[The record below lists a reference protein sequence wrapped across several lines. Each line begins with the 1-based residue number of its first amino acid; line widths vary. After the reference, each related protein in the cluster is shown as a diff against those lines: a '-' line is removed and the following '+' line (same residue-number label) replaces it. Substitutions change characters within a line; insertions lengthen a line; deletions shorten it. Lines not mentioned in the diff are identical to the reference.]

1 MTTGKRD
8 DFVSSY
14 SPLPSNP
21 NPNPNFDSYS
31 HPSQKNS
38 YSHPLPE
45 NVVVGLPSYY
55 PIHRRNN
62 RRNWI
67 IPATVL
73 LFLAAAIFF
82 LYPSDPELH
91 LARIQLNHI
100 SIKANPKPILDLS
113 FSLKLKV
120 RNRDFFSV
128 VYDSID
134 VSLGYRGREI
144 GTVSSAGGGRI
155 RARGSDYIDVV
166 LSIDAFE
173 VIYDTFYL
181 IEDMVKGVIVFDT
194 VSKVD
199 GKLGFLPLKATVSC
213 EVFVNIY
220 QQTIVRQ
227 NCYPKSLG
235 DTMDRNAT
243 ISAIEM
249 GDMMD
254 RNANISVI
262 GMGDMMDRNANISA
276 IEMGDVMDLNANISA
291 IRMGDMMDH
300 NANISAI
307 ET

>member
-1 MTTGKRD
+1 MTTGKKD
-8 DFVSSY
+8 DFVSSSY
-14 SPLPSNP
+14 APLPS

-38 YSHPLPE
+38 YPHPLPQ
-45 NVVVGLPSYY
+45 NVVIGLPSYY

-62 RRNWI
+62 RRNYLI
-67 IPATVL
+67 TASILV
-73 LFLAAAIFF
+73 FLAAAIFF

-100 SIKANPKPILDLS
+100 AIKTNPKPILDLS

-128 VYDSID
+128 AYDNLD

-155 RARGSDYIDVV
+155 RARGSDYVDVV
-166 LSIDAFE
+166 LSIDGFE

-181 IEDMVKGVIVFDT
+181 IHDLAVGVIAFDT

-199 GKLGFLPLKATVSC
+199 GKVGFLPLKATVSC

-254 RNANISVI
+254 RNANISAI

-276 IEMGDVMDLNANISA
+276 IEMGDVMDLNANTSA
-291 IRMGDMMDH
+291 IKMGDMMDH